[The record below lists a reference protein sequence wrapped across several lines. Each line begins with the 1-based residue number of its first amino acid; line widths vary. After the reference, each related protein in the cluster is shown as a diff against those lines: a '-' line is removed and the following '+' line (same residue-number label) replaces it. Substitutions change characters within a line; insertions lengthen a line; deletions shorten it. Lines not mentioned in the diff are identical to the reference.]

1 MLTLLCPRPVPA
13 RGLPHPC
20 PCGTGADVT
29 VPWPRPCHPR
39 WVPSPC
45 SAARSQGSEAR
56 EGRSPSWFNPAEAV
70 QVLRYSCLLAR
81 SLSSQVSA
89 QDIGV
94 ITPYRKQVG
103 PSSSV
108 LSCPQRPRRDRETKT
123 GSRGARSLASSP
135 SHCPWAHPPRAPW
148 CPGAGSP
155 PPSVCPS
162 VPRALTA
169 ARPPLSAVCR
179 RLPVPTRHTARDL
192 GTGLPWVSRGLRT
205 FPCVYWTLVH
215 VLSKL
220 PFKSS
225 ARFRS
230 VSADCPQCVLSQRLS
245 AWAGGR
251 MLHHGSAGL
260 PLVPAPFV
268 LESTGQTYTGH
279 VLFVCSVVVLF
290 VSHLR
295 DPSTPCHWDVFSH
308 FALKVCSHMCGGWG
322 GGRGRDQGAWC
333 LRGVWPC
340 CNHHTMCALWAQRR
354 CTAHPAPA
362 AAPLWGGVGG

>member
-1 MLTLLCPRPVPA
+1 MLSTRRTDPCWQLPRLRTPLPLCGSWASVLPSMLTLLCPRPVPA

-155 PPSVCPS
+155 PPPS
-162 VPRALTA
+162 AHPS
-169 ARPPLSAVCR
+169 P
-179 RLPVPTRHTARDL
+179 
-192 GTGLPWVSRGLRT
+192 
-205 FPCVYWTLVH
+205 
-215 VLSKL
+215 VLSLQRGHRCL
-220 PFKSS
+220 P
-225 ARFRS
+225 
-230 VSADCPQCVLSQRLS
+230 
-245 AWAGGR
+245 
-251 MLHHGSAGL
+251 SAGACL
-260 PLVPAPFV
+260 CPHA
-268 LESTGQTYTGH
+268 
-279 VLFVCSVVVLF
+279 
-290 VSHLR
+290 
-295 DPSTPCHWDVFSH
+295 TPPV
-308 FALKVCSHMCGGWG
+308 
-322 GGRGRDQGAWC
+322 
-333 LRGVWPC
+333 
-340 CNHHTMCALWAQRR
+340 TWAQGF
-354 CTAHPAPA
+354 PGSP
-362 AAPLWGGVGG
+362 GV